1 MITDPMKVFVF
12 GGGWDVNVKLSSL
25 SSVHACAWLDG
36 LLNDRDRV
44 RRLGVEVLSM
54 DVARMD
60 GMDIPGNKK
69 GRRWARE
76 HDCGGVGMG
85 EDGLL

>member
-1 MITDPMKVFVF
+1 MITDPMKLFVF
-12 GGGWDVNVKLSSL
+12 GGGRDVIGMLSCL

-36 LLNDRDRV
+36 LLNARERV

-69 GRRWARE
+69 GRRWAKE
-76 HDCGGVGMG
+76 HDCGGVGMR
-85 EDGLL
+85 EVGLL